1 MLVSSP
7 AKLTRYLA
15 IKGKRPDGYHSVELI
30 STTLDHVGELSDD
43 IELIKSQAFEF
54 ICEGPEAGGIPNNEN
69 NLAVK
74 ALRLFEEKWGTQL
87 HVSLRIYKRIPHGA
101 GLGGGSSNAA
111 AVLKAIPILFD
122 RGISQFELL
131 EMASKIGSDVPLF
144 ILGGTILGLNKGEK
158 VEKIVS
164 IDPGHQIIV
173 NAGISVRTE
182 DVYNSIG
189 HELFDPS
196 SIKDVIKSAETIP
209 RRNDLAPFAYKISPD
224 LQEVARILSDTGG
237 DVLLSGSG
245 GCFSVLYASED
256 TCKTAIGWLH
266 KQKPDWKI
274 YDIGLPR

>member
-7 AKLTRYLA
+7 AKFTRYLA

-30 STTLDHVGELSDD
+30 STTLDHVCELSDD

-54 ICEGPEAGGIPNNEN
+54 ICEGPEARGIPNNED

-74 ALRLFEEKWGTQL
+74 ALRLFEEKWSTQL
-87 HVSLRIYKRIPHGA
+87 QVSLRMYKRIPHGA

-111 AVLKAIPILFD
+111 AVLKSIPILFD

-158 VEKIVS
+158 VEKLAS
-164 IDPGHQIIV
+164 IDPGYQIIV

-189 HELFDPS
+189 YELFAPS
-196 SIKDVIKSAETIP
+196 SIKNVIKSAETIP

-224 LQEVARILSDTGG
+224 LQEVAHVLSDTGG

-245 GCFSVLYASED
+245 GCFSVLYESED
-256 TCKTAIGWLH
+256 TCKTAISWLH